1 MKILLSTINSEQKT
15 FTESLYMLK
24 WKNGDKGIDT
34 KRHISWCLATDD
46 IDKERRVIQSSLGKK
61 KDGFDQ
67 VEFRALGNIPRW
79 SLIWWVTWMKRYFQ
93 QIEVKRS
100 V

>member
-34 KRHISWCLATDD
+34 KRHISWCLATDY
-46 IDKERRVIQSSLGKK
+46 IDKERRVIQSSLGKKKK

-67 VEFRALGNIPRW
+67 VEFRALGNIPR
-79 SLIWWVTWMKRYFQ
+79 
-93 QIEVKRS
+93 
-100 V
+100 